1 MENNF
6 NYCVDNYLSR
16 VELSLTALN
25 RVSNEELLSMSLFN
39 NALYEL
45 LYIATIGGVEE
56 YLYHRLYHEVFDN
69 EDNMLRYIKKYNDY
83 RGRKKANKYQLK
95 CIPPYSDED
104 IDAIKESIAVHQ
116 TYHNLNIVRSY
127 FEAISN
133 FDVNDCP
140 SWDKLEQ
147 IINNRHLI
155 VHHGARSNDGDKLVI
170 KPYDV
175 TQAYE
180 LAKKFILE
188 VENAFIK
195 IGKDRLIVRPDE

>member
-83 RGRKKANKYQLK
+83 RGRKKANKYLQK
-95 CIPPYSDED
+95 
-104 IDAIKESIAVHQ
+104 Q
-116 TYHNLNIVRSY
+116 NIFR
-127 FEAISN
+127 
-133 FDVNDCP
+133 
-140 SWDKLEQ
+140 
-147 IINNRHLI
+147 
-155 VHHGARSNDGDKLVI
+155 
-170 KPYDV
+170 
-175 TQAYE
+175 
-180 LAKKFILE
+180 
-188 VENAFIK
+188 
-195 IGKDRLIVRPDE
+195 